1 MARKTKEDA
10 EQTRQAILDSALQT
24 FYEKGFSRTTFDEI
38 ARRINLT
45 KGAVYWHFRN
55 KADVIAAL
63 VMQKISEQHKL
74 YDMPQPQTLD
84 ELRQACV
91 LRAEQI
97 EKDKDFR
104 RFLFFIIYRMEWS
117 VAVLDSVWKQIGEL
131 CEIPDK
137 KLHDCLVRLQKNGEI
152 KPDADIQDVGEIF
165 TMMWKGIVDRY
176 IFGRKEHKEN
186 INLSGIVAKGFDL
199 VMAGIKMEKK

>member
-63 VMQKISEQHKL
+63 VLQKLSEEREQ
-74 YDMPQPQTLD
+74 YPSEYPQTLE
-84 ELRQACV
+84 ELRKVCIQ
-91 LRAEQI
+91 RAVQI
-97 EKDKDFR
+97 EKNEDFR
-104 RFLFFIIYRMEWS
+104 QFLFFIIYRMEWS
-117 VAVLDSVWKQIGEL
+117 EAVLNSVWEKIGEL
-131 CEIPDK
+131 CELPEK
-137 KLHDCLVRLQKNGEI
+137 ELYDCLLYLQKKGEVN
-152 KPDADIQDVGEIF
+152 PSADINDVCNVLS
-165 TMMWKGIVDRY
+165 TLWKGSVDKY
-176 IFGRKEHKEN
+176 IFACKGGKGS
-186 INLSGIVAKGFDL
+186 INLPDLIAKGFDL
-199 VMAGIKMEKK
+199 VMAGVKMEKK